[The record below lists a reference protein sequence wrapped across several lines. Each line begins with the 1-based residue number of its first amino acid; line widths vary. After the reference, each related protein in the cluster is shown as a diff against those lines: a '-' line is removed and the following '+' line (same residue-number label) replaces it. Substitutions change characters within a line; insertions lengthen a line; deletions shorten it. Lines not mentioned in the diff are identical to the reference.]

1 MRQLPA
7 RRPKNTPKPQLNA
20 TTEAATAAIIRRK
33 LGNIAPRN
41 EGPRATRKKHA
52 SQRARD
58 HREGEGFSV
67 DDSPLD
73 RRSAEGRPV
82 PVRRIRQARH

>member
-1 MRQLPA
+1 LTRNA
-7 RRPKNTPKPQLNA
+7 ANTPKPQLNA

-41 EGPRATRKKHA
+41 EGPARDSQKHE

-67 DDSPLD
+67 DDSPLID
-73 RRSAEGRPV
+73 ASLKAAGSGP
-82 PVRRIRQARH
+82 PNQAGATLA